1 MGTREEYVEGDNAA
15 SQIPSSTGRKE
26 LANARKEIVV
36 PDLGLGGALHT
47 VSSWLVRTGDVVVAA
62 DEILE
67 ITAMEVTVLI
77 SSPVS
82 GIVTNRFVREDDVVR
97 VGQVLGSI
105 DEVLE

>member
-1 MGTREEYVEGDNAA
+1 MGTCEEYAEGDNAA
-15 SQIPSSTGRKE
+15 SRIPPATGRKE

-36 PDLGLGGALHT
+36 PDLGLEGALHT
-47 VSSWLVRTGDVVVAA
+47 VSSWLVRTGDAVVAA
-62 DEILE
+62 DEIVE

-82 GIVTNRFVREDDVVR
+82 GIVTNQFVREDDVVR